1 MEIVGSCSSIIHL
14 PRARLPAIAT
24 AEQVYGSHRNRGLAH
39 IRKIEERAKQQT
51 ALIQRLK
58 SAGKDASD
66 AEATLEILN
75 KALQEMRAQIR
86 PLLPTAMDEK
96 RSKSNPRPQ
105 RPARKT

>member
-1 MEIVGSCSSIIHL
+1 MD
-14 PRARLPAIAT
+14 PIAT
-24 AEQVYGSHRNRGLAH
+24 AALAH
-39 IRKIEERAKQQT
+39 IHKIEERTRQQT

-58 SAGKDASD
+58 SAGKDTSE
-66 AEATLEILN
+66 AEATLEVLN

-96 RSKSNPRPQ
+96 RSKSNAHPQ